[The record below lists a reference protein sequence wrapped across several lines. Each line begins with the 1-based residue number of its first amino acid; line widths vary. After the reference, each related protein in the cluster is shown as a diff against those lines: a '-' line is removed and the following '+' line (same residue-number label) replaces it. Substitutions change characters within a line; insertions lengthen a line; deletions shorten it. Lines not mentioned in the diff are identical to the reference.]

1 MRKRRRKRRHN
12 QGLKDSIYQFYNYNE
27 CRIAEGFIFL
37 IIRNN
42 YRSFVHYEQM
52 RDRQKQRERERE
64 REGERERERER
75 QRERE
80 AKRENEEAK

>member
-42 YRSFVHYEQM
+42 YRSFVHYKQM
-52 RDRQKQRERERE
+52 RDRQKQRERERGRE
-64 REGERERERER
+64 RKRKREAERERGKEGE
-75 QRERE
+75 
-80 AKRENEEAK
+80 

>member
-37 IIRNN
+37 IIRSN

-64 REGERERERER
+64 RGRERKRKREAERERGKEGE
-75 QRERE
+75 
-80 AKRENEEAK
+80 